1 MIEEGINRLW
11 LKHYDQEVSP
21 NLDYETIPLFE
32 ILERAAANWPN
43 RPAIVFNNWTVSFKK
58 LKRLADLCSANL
70 AKSGVRAGDRVAIM
84 LPNCPQTVI
93 TYWACLK
100 LGAVVVMTNPL
111 YMEKELVHHFNDS
124 EAKTLITLNL
134 LWKRIS
140 GLRDKLHL
148 ERIFVTSIADCLGF
162 PLNFLYTMK
171 SKREYKLDAIPF
183 DGSTILPWKG
193 LLRRTAIL
201 DPHPVDPRKDL
212 AALQYTGGTTG
223 VSKGVMLTHANLCY
237 NAQQARA
244 ILHTIKESGEVILGL
259 LPLFHIY
266 GLTVCVNFGTIIGAT
281 LVPMAKF
288 VPLEVLKTIDKRRP
302 TIFPCAPSIF
312 IALLQQK
319 NLEKYDL
326 SSVRYCISGSAPM
339 PVPVMEKFNSLT
351 NGANIVEGFGL
362 TEASPITHL
371 NPLRGNS
378 KNGSIGLPFPDTD
391 AAIVDMEVGSLPLP
405 VGKIGELV
413 IRGPQVMQGYWK
425 RPDETASVLRN
436 GWLYTGDIAYMDEDG
451 YFFIVDRKKD
461 LIITGG
467 YNVYPREIDEVL
479 HEHPAIKEA
488 VSVGIKHPTR
498 GEIIKAYIV
507 LKEGQTLSKTDVLA
521 YCREQLANY
530 KVPKQVEFRDD
541 LPKSIVGKVLRRVI
555 REEEER
561 RGREG
566 CQCANDVELI
576 GEDDAADAAPE
587 RAKKEKKDK
596 KEKKAKKGKAGK
608 QGDS

>member
-1 MIEEGINRLW
+1 MIAEGINKVW

-21 NLDYETIPLFE
+21 NLDYEIIPLYE
-32 ILERAAANWPN
+32 VLERAAANYPD
-43 RPAIVFNNWTVSFKK
+43 RPAIVFNNWSVSYKK
-58 LKRLADLCSANL
+58 LKRLVDLAAANL
-70 AKSGVRAGDRVAIM
+70 KKIGVKPGERVAIM

-93 TYWACLK
+93 SYWACLK
-100 LGAVVVMTNPL
+100 IGAVVVMTNPL

-134 LWKRIS
+134 LWKRID
-140 GLRDKLHL
+140 GLKDKLNL
-148 ERIFVTSIADCLGF
+148 TRILVTSIADCLRF
-162 PLNFLYTMK
+162 PLNFLYTIK
-171 SKREYKLDAIPF
+171 SRREYKLLPIPF
-183 DGSTILPWKG
+183 DGKAILPWKN
-193 LLRRTAIL
+193 LLARTAIE
-201 DPHPVDPRKDL
+201 PAHPVDPVKDL

-223 VSKGVMLTHANLCY
+223 VSKGVMLTHANLGY
-237 NAQQARA
+237 NAQQAKA
-244 ILHTIKESGEVILGL
+244 VLHTIKETGEVMLGL
-259 LPLFHIY
+259 LPFFHIY
-266 GLTVCVNFGTIIGAT
+266 GLTVCVNFGTLIGAT

-288 VPLEVLKTIDKRRP
+288 VPLDVLKTIHKKRP

-326 SSVRYCISGSAPM
+326 SSVRYCVSGSAPM
-339 PVPVMEKFNSLT
+339 PVPVMEKFNSLSS
-351 NGANIVEGFGL
+351 GANIVEGFGL

-391 AAIVDMEVGSLPLP
+391 AAIVDMEVGSVPLP
-405 VGKIGELV
+405 AGKIGELV
-413 IRGPQVMQGYWK
+413 IRGPQVMQGYWN

-436 GWLYTGDIAYMDEDG
+436 GWLYTGDIAYMDEEG

-507 LKEGQTLSKTDVLA
+507 LKEGETLSKTDVLA
-521 YCREQLANY
+521 FCREKLANY

-555 REEEER
+555 REEEDR
-561 RGREG
+561 RHSDG
-566 CQCANDVELI
+566 
-576 GEDDAADAAPE
+576 GEFVDDIEPGGNEDGMDSS
-587 RAKKEKKDK
+587 RRSKRNKRGKKVKKEDR
-596 KEKKAKKGKAGK
+596 A
-608 QGDS
+608 DS

>member
-1 MIEEGINRLW
+1 MIAEGINRVW

-21 NLDYETIPLFE
+21 NLDYEIIPLYE
-32 ILERAAANWPN
+32 ILERTAENYPD
-43 RPAIVFNNWTVSFKK
+43 RPAIVFNNWTVSYKK
-58 LKRLADLCSANL
+58 LKHLVDLTAANL
-70 AKSGVRAGDRVAIM
+70 KKCGVKPGERVAIM

-93 TYWACLK
+93 SYWACLK
-100 LGAVVVMTNPL
+100 IGAVVVMTNPL

-124 EAKTLITLNL
+124 EARTLITLNL
-134 LWKRIS
+134 LWKRIN
-140 GLRDKLHL
+140 GLKDKLNL
-148 ERIFVTSIADCLGF
+148 RRIFVTSIADCLRF
-162 PLNFLYTMK
+162 PLNILYSIK
-171 SKREYKLDAIPF
+171 SKREYKLTPIPY
-183 DGSTILPWKG
+183 DGKAVLPWKG
-193 LLRRTAIL
+193 LLARAAIE
-201 DPHPVDPRKDL
+201 PAHPVDPAKDL

-223 VSKGVMLTHANLCY
+223 VSKGVMLTHANLGY
-237 NAQQARA
+237 NAQQAKA
-244 ILHTIKESGEVILGL
+244 VLHTIKETGEVMLGL
-259 LPLFHIY
+259 LPFFHIY
-266 GLTVCVNFGTIIGAT
+266 GLTVCVNFGTLIGAT

-288 VPLEVLKTIDKRRP
+288 VPLDVLKTIHKKRP

-326 SSVRYCISGSAPM
+326 SSVRYCVSGSAPM
-339 PVPVMEKFNSLT
+339 PVPVMEKFNSLSS
-351 NGANIVEGFGL
+351 GANIVEGFGL
-362 TEASPITHL
+362 TEAAPITHL

-405 VGKIGELV
+405 PGKIGELV
-413 IRGPQVMQGYWK
+413 VRGPQVMQGYWK

-479 HEHPAIKEA
+479 HEHPAVKEA
-488 VSVGIKHPTR
+488 VSVGITHPTR

-507 LKEGQTLSKTDVLA
+507 LKEGQTLTKTEVIA
-521 YCREQLANY
+521 FCREKLANY

-555 REEEER
+555 REEEDRKGHGGEN
-561 RGREG
+561 GDVDEG
-566 CQCANDVELI
+566 
-576 GEDDAADAAPE
+576 
-587 RAKKEKKDK
+587 
-596 KEKKAKKGKAGK
+596 
-608 QGDS
+608 

>member
-1 MIEEGINRLW
+1 MIAEGINRAW
-11 LKHYDQEVSP
+11 LNHYDQEVSP
-21 NLDYETIPLFE
+21 NLDYEILPLYE
-32 ILERAAANWPN
+32 LLERTAENYPD
-43 RPAIVFNNWTVSFKK
+43 RPAIVFNNWTVSYKK
-58 LKRLADLCSANL
+58 LKRLVDLTAANL
-70 AKSGVRAGDRVAIM
+70 KKSGVKPGDRVAIM

-93 TYWACLK
+93 SYWACLK
-100 LGAVVVMTNPL
+100 IGAVVVMTNPL

-134 LWKRIS
+134 LWKRIN
-140 GLRDKLHL
+140 GLKDKLNL
-148 ERIFVTSIADCLGF
+148 KRIFVTSIADCLRF
-162 PLNFLYTMK
+162 PLNILYTIK
-171 SKREYKLDAIPF
+171 SKREYALSPIPY
-183 DGSTILPWKG
+183 DGKTVLPWKK
-193 LLRRTAIL
+193 LLARTTIEPA
-201 DPHPVDPRKDL
+201 HPVDPVKDL

-223 VSKGVMLTHANLCY
+223 VSKGVMLTHANLGY
-237 NAQQARA
+237 NAQQAKA
-244 ILHTIKESGEVILGL
+244 VLHTIKETGEVMLGL
-259 LPLFHIY
+259 LPFFHIY
-266 GLTVCVNFGTIIGAT
+266 GLTVCVNFGTLIGAT

-288 VPLEVLKTIDKRRP
+288 VPLDVLKTIHRKRP

-326 SSVRYCISGSAPM
+326 SSVRYCVSGSAPM
-339 PVPVMEKFNSLT
+339 PVPVMEKFNSLSS
-351 NGANIVEGFGL
+351 GANIVEGFGL

-391 AAIVDMEVGSLPLP
+391 AAIVDMEVGSVPLP
-405 VGKIGELV
+405 PGKIGELV
-413 IRGPQVMQGYWK
+413 VRGPQVMQGYWN

-479 HEHPAIKEA
+479 HEHPAVKEA
-488 VSVGIKHPTR
+488 VSVGITHPTR

-507 LKEGQTLSKTDVLA
+507 LKEGETLTKTDVIA
-521 YCREQLANY
+521 FCREKLANY
-530 KVPKQVEFRDD
+530 KIPKQVEFRDD

-555 REEEER
+555 REEEDKR
-561 RGREG
+561 RGDG
-566 CQCANDVELI
+566 SADVEDIELS
-576 GEDDAADAAPE
+576 GDEEGLEQSPK
-587 RAKKEKKDK
+587 RGKRGRKSKKDGPD
-596 KEKKAKKGKAGK
+596 E
-608 QGDS
+608 S

>member
-1 MIEEGINRLW
+1 MIAEGINKVW

-21 NLDYETIPLFE
+21 NLDYEIIPLYE
-32 ILERAAANWPN
+32 VLERTAANYPD
-43 RPAIVFNNWTVSFKK
+43 RPAIVFNNWSVSYKK
-58 LKRLADLCSANL
+58 LKRLVDLAAANL
-70 AKSGVRAGDRVAIM
+70 KKLGVKPGERVAIM

-93 TYWACLK
+93 SYWACLK

-124 EAKTLITLNL
+124 EAKILITLNL
-134 LWKRIS
+134 LWKRID
-140 GLRDKLHL
+140 GLKDKLHL
-148 ERIFVTSIADCLGF
+148 RRILVTSIADCLRF
-162 PLNFLYTMK
+162 PLNILYSIK
-171 SKREYKLDAIPF
+171 SRREYKLPSIPF
-183 DGSTILPWKG
+183 DGEKVLPWKV
-193 LLRRTAIL
+193 LMARAPIEP
-201 DPHPVDPRKDL
+201 PHPVDPVTDL

-223 VSKGVMLTHANLCY
+223 VSKGVMLTHANLGY

-244 ILHTIKESGEVILGL
+244 VLHTIKETGEIMLGL
-259 LPLFHIY
+259 LPFFHIY
-266 GLTVCVNFGTIIGAT
+266 GLTVCVNFGTLIGAT

-288 VPLEVLKTIDKRRP
+288 VPLDVLKTIDKKRP

-326 SSVRYCISGSAPM
+326 SSVRYCVSGSAPM
-339 PVPVMEKFNSLT
+339 PVPVMEKFNSLSS
-351 NGANIVEGFGL
+351 GANIVEGFGL

-391 AAIVDMEVGSLPLP
+391 AAIVDMEVGSVPLP
-405 VGKIGELV
+405 AGKIGELV
-413 IRGPQVMQGYWK
+413 VRGPQVMQGYWN

-436 GWLYTGDIAYMDEDG
+436 GWLYTGDIAYMDEEG

-507 LKEGQTLSKTDVLA
+507 LKEGETLSKTDVLA
-521 YCREQLANY
+521 FCREKLANY
-530 KVPKQVEFRDD
+530 KVPKQVEFRED

-555 REEEER
+555 REEEDR
-561 RGREG
+561 RHCDGTEY
-566 CQCANDVELI
+566 V
-576 GEDDAADAAPE
+576 DDIEPGGDDDGFPPSSK
-587 RAKKEKKDK
+587 RAKRDKRGTKSKKD
-596 KEKKAKKGKAGK
+596 GRN
-608 QGDS
+608 DS

>member
-1 MIEEGINRLW
+1 MIAEGINRVW

-21 NLDYETIPLFE
+21 NLDYEIIPLYE
-32 ILERAAANWPN
+32 ILERTAANHPD
-43 RPAIVFNNWTVSFKK
+43 RPAIVFNNWTVSYKK
-58 LKRLADLCSANL
+58 LKRLVDLTAANL
-70 AKSGVRAGDRVAIM
+70 KKTGVKPGERVAIM

-93 TYWACLK
+93 SYWACLK
-100 LGAVVVMTNPL
+100 IGAVVVMTNPL

-134 LWKRIS
+134 LWKRIN
-140 GLRDKLHL
+140 GLKDKLNL
-148 ERIFVTSIADCLGF
+148 RRIFVTSIADCLRF
-162 PLNFLYTMK
+162 PLNILYSIK
-171 SKREYKLDAIPF
+171 SKREYKLTPIPF
-183 DGSTILPWKG
+183 DGKTVLPWKG
-193 LLRRTAIL
+193 LLARTGIEPA
-201 DPHPVDPRKDL
+201 HPVDPVKDL

-223 VSKGVMLTHANLCY
+223 VSKGVMLTHANLGY
-237 NAQQARA
+237 NAQQAKA
-244 ILHTIKESGEVILGL
+244 VLHTIRDTGEIMLGL
-259 LPLFHIY
+259 LPFFHIY

-288 VPLEVLKTIDKRRP
+288 VPLDVLKTIHKKRP

-326 SSVRYCISGSAPM
+326 SSVRYCVSGSAPM
-339 PVPVMEKFNSLT
+339 PVPVMEKFNSLSS
-351 NGANIVEGFGL
+351 GANIVEGFGL

-378 KNGSIGLPFPDTD
+378 KNGSTGLPFPDTD
-391 AAIVDMEVGSLPLP
+391 AAIVDMEVGSVPLP
-405 VGKIGELV
+405 PGKIGELV
-413 IRGPQVMQGYWK
+413 VRGPQVMQGYWN

-436 GWLYTGDIAYMDEDG
+436 GWLYTGDIAYMDEEG

-479 HEHPAIKEA
+479 HEHPAVKEA

-507 LKEGQTLSKTDVLA
+507 LKEGHTLTKTDVLA
-521 YCREQLANY
+521 FCREKLANY

-561 RGREG
+561 KGHDA
-566 CQCANDVELI
+566 CDPV
-576 GEDDAADAAPE
+576 DDADMNGDGTDAPPE
-587 RAKKEKKDK
+587 SGKRDK
-596 KEKKAKKGKAGK
+596 KKKKRK
-608 QGDS
+608 DSGGEA

>member
-1 MIEEGINRLW
+1 MIAEGINRIW

-32 ILERAAANWPN
+32 ILERAAAAHPD

-58 LKRLADLCSANL
+58 LKRLVDLCSANL
-70 AKSGVRAGDRVAIM
+70 KKAGVRPGERVAIM

-124 EAKTLITLNL
+124 EARTLITLNL
-134 LWKRIS
+134 LWKRIN
-140 GLRDKLHL
+140 GLRDKLRL

-162 PLNFLYTMK
+162 PLNILYTLK
-171 SKREYKLDAIPF
+171 SRREYKLEAIPY
-183 DGSTILPWKG
+183 DGSSVLPWKG
-193 LLRRTAIL
+193 LLGRAPIE
-201 DPHPVDPRKDL
+201 DPHPVDPVKDL

-237 NAQQARA
+237 NAQQAKA
-244 ILHTIKESGEVILGL
+244 VLHTIKESGEVMLGL
-259 LPLFHIY
+259 LPFFHIY
-266 GLTVCVNFGTIIGAT
+266 GLTVCVNFGTLIGAT

-288 VPLEVLKTIDKRRP
+288 VPLDVLKTIDKRRP

-312 IALLQQK
+312 IAMLQQK

-326 SSVRYCISGSAPM
+326 SSVRYCVSGSAPM

-362 TEASPITHL
+362 TEAAPITHL

-413 IRGPQVMQGYWK
+413 IRGPQVMQGYWN

-479 HEHPAIKEA
+479 HEHPAVKEA

-498 GEIIKAYIV
+498 GEIIKAYVV
-507 LKEGQTLSKTDVLA
+507 LKEGQTLTKTEVLA
-521 YCREQLANY
+521 YCREKLANY

-561 RGREG
+561 RGPEAVAANGDMDLEG
-566 CQCANDVELI
+566 D
-576 GEDDAADAAPE
+576 EDATGSSSG
-587 RAKKEKKDK
+587 RKKDK
-596 KEKKAKKGKAGK
+596 GRGKEGKEGHK
-608 QGDS
+608 DS